1 MDAVVQYKKN
11 PQHKEEYKLEHLHG
25 FGASA
30 ASKEI
35 HACGNWRPTVTY
47 SHVSVINILSMK
59 GIEKLKRESL
69 SCIPLG
75 WSCSQ
80 SQLTALPEMVQSVD
94 TQKSFI

>member
-35 HACGNWRPTVTY
+35 HACGN
-47 SHVSVINILSMK
+47 
-59 GIEKLKRESL
+59 
-69 SCIPLG
+69 
-75 WSCSQ
+75 
-80 SQLTALPEMVQSVD
+80 
-94 TQKSFI
+94 